1 MPEPQMRD
9 ETYVS
14 RALEISIHVGLLIS
28 LAAVCLLILRPF
40 IPMILWGVIIAI
52 AAYPAYRKVKKLL
65 HGHGGAAAI
74 ICDVLLL
81 ALLIIPVVLLTG
93 SFIDGM
99 QSLVARLRD
108 GTPII
113 PPPPPNIEAWPIVGN
128 PIKNAWQLAYTNLS
142 AALSSFAPQ
151 IRAAIPKLLL
161 ASAGIGLGV
170 LQWIISI
177 VIAGF
182 ILSNGDSAAKF
193 AHSLAERVFGD
204 RGREFEQ
211 LAGATVRSVTTGI
224 IGVAIIQSVLA
235 AAGFVVGRLPA
246 AGLWAAIFL
255 FAALLQIG
263 AVVLIPAVIY
273 MFAIATAT
281 KATIFLVWCLVVGV
295 MDNVLKPLLL
305 GRGVPVPIAVVFL
318 GAIGGFIVMGPIGLF
333 VGSIVLS
340 LAYKLFLAWIDATL
354 PASLELRKH
363 SASAGTAA

>member
-1 MPEPQMRD
+1 MPEPQARV
-9 ETYVS
+9 ESHVS
-14 RALEISIHVGLLIS
+14 RALEVSIHVGLLIGM
-28 LAAVCLLILRPF
+28 AAICLLILRPF
-40 IPMILWGVIIAI
+40 VPMILWGIIIAI
-52 AAYPAYRKVKKLL
+52 AAYPAYTKLQKLL
-65 HGHGGAAAI
+65 RGHGGAAAI

-81 ALLIIPVVLLTG
+81 SLLIIPVVLLTG
-93 SFIDGM
+93 SFIDGV
-99 QSLVARLRD
+99 QNLVARLKD

-113 PPPPPNIEAWPIVGN
+113 PPPPPQTETWPLVGI
-128 PIKNAWQLAYTNLS
+128 PVRNAWQLAHANLS

-151 IRAAIPKLLL
+151 IKAMIPKLLL

-177 VIAGF
+177 LIAGF
-182 ILSNGDSAAKF
+182 LLSNGESAAKF
-193 AHSLAERVFGD
+193 ARSLAERVFGE
-204 RGREFEQ
+204 RGQEFKE

-224 IGVAIIQSVLA
+224 IGVAIIQSLFA

-273 MFAIATAT
+273 MFAIASAT
-281 KATIFLVWCLVVGV
+281 KATIFLAWCLIVGV

-318 GAIGGFIVMGPIGLF
+318 GAIGGFIVMGSIGLF

-340 LAYKLFLAWIDATL
+340 VGYKLFLAWLEGTSHV
-354 PASLELRKH
+354 SLGIREH
-363 SASAGTAA
+363 SASARSAA